1 MKMAGPNNINTK
13 QSYVRGEQQYVS
25 CNLCNKKFTRINYDS
40 HLPECE
46 RKYKDKQGNK
56 VVTTEEKNTSAAADS
71 KSFLGIDA
79 KFDANGTLTNYDQL
93 IEAKVAKLNAAYA
106 ELAKYTDDDLKYRD
120 QEEKESDADYKKW
133 QKRHAAALEA
143 QNAVARVEA
152 QAAQWDKLLAQY
164 EESQDLYWE
173 K

>member
-56 VVTTEEKNTSAAADS
+56 GFNTKPTFSMGSMNNRQPTMPAVQYGAFS
-71 KSFLGIDA
+71 NRPNM
-79 KFDANGTLTNYDQL
+79 KF
-93 IEAKVAKLNAAYA
+93 KF
-106 ELAKYTDDDLKYRD
+106 
-120 QEEKESDADYKKW
+120 
-133 QKRHAAALEA
+133 
-143 QNAVARVEA
+143 
-152 QAAQWDKLLAQY
+152 
-164 EESQDLYWE
+164 
-173 K
+173 